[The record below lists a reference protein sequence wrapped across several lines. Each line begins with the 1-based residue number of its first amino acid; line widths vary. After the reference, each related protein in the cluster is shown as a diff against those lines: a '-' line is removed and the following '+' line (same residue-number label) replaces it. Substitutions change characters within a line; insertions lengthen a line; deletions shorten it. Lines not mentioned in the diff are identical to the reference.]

1 MVTMKKVLIFPAS
14 FQYVKNYLK
23 YDGVD
28 IWLKPFPQNIPVADY
43 YIGHSAGA
51 SFILSQHDSIRGG
64 TCILVNPIIRKRT
77 TMAFFW
83 SWIKFFIFED
93 IKKGYKHKLI
103 PMRDWLDAL
112 QRVLKL
118 LNVDALAIIQK
129 IPKENIFIIRGR
141 NDDYFCDK
149 KSAEIIKQNGINIIE
164 VDAGH
169 NWNEK
174 IAEAVEACMKN

>member
-1 MVTMKKVLIFPAS
+1 MKKVLIFPAS

-28 IWLKPFPQNIPVADY
+28 IWLKPFPQDIPVADY

-51 SFILSQHDSIRGG
+51 SFILSQQNSIRGG
-64 TCILVNPIIRKRT
+64 TYILVNPIIRKRT

-93 IKKGYKHKLI
+93 TKEGYKHKLI
-103 PMRDWLDAL
+103 PMQDWPYVL
-112 QRVLKL
+112 QKVLEL
-118 LNVDALAIIQK
+118 LNMDTLAIIRR
-129 IPKENIFIIRGR
+129 IPKEKIVIIRGK
-141 NDDYFCDK
+141 NDYYFCDE
-149 KSAEIIKQNGINIIE
+149 KSAEIIKQNGINLIE

-174 IAEAVEACMKN
+174 IAQAAENCMKN